1 MRLLAAIAL
10 LTVAGVA
17 TTLMPGAQAAREF
30 TVRVHGKDNLWLAG
44 GNPAPG
50 SFPGTKPPSLDIP
63 NNATA
68 VTVINATGLVACC
81 GGAPDV
87 PPDGGASPTSIA
99 PTTGSI
105 GPYQGPSNLPL
116 VGVFL
121 KGQATGNVPD
131 DFNRDDDGQFRTAS
145 PRLKQPFF
153 IGDGDTPGGATQT
166 YRIPNGAQKLF
177 LGVADSFG
185 FNGPPD
191 YYEDNN
197 GSFRVRVRFET
208 GGGGGGGGGG
218 LDSLPPPE
226 LGETANVGPV
236 KGDVLIGIRDNAARA
251 AQKGIRFV
259 PLTEAA
265 PDPDRIVPRHP
276 RRHRCAQDG
285 AQRRR
290 RRAARQVRR
299 RPVPGAP
306 VAQAERERADGA
318 APQRLGRRVQAMR
331 REQPRGRGT
340 LAPHGQ
346 ATAREREGPLPHARP
361 ALGGDRA
368 RNALGD
374 GGSLRRDADHG
385 EAGTVVVRD
394 FRLKESI
401 TVTAGKSYLAR
412 APD

>member
-68 VTVINATGLVACC
+68 VTVISATGLVACC

-121 KGQATGNVPD
+121 KGQATGNAPD

-259 PLTEAA
+259 PLTEARQI
-265 PDPDRIVPRHP
+265 PIGSFLDTRDGIVALRTARNDAGVEQPGKFAAGLFQVLQS
-276 RRHRCAQDG
+276 RRQSAKGLTELRLKGSAAGFKQCDANNRAG
-285 AQRRR
+285 AALSRRT
-290 RRAARQVRR
+290 VRR
-299 RPVPGAP
+299 L
-306 VAQAERERADGA
+306 RANA
-318 APQRLGRRVQAMR
+318 KGRYRT
-331 REQPRGRGT
+331 RGRHSAATVRGTRWVMEDRCDGT
-340 LAPHGQ
+340 L
-346 ATAREREGPLPHARP
+346 TTVKR
-361 ALGGDRA
+361 
-368 RNALGD
+368 
-374 GGSLRRDADHG
+374 
-385 EAGTVVVRD
+385 GTVVVRD